1 MLSYCRLLCGILPV
15 VVCGEEFQ
23 PGHPFHSGSDPS
35 SLDSLWRCTK
45 NSSSRA
51 DANRGPADSSFI
63 RSFSLAAFIQSY
75 GVSDVMNETILR
87 FETKDRVGEITLN
100 HPERR
105 NALSRQMLETLR
117 ARLLALRA
125 DTGVKVLVIS
135 STGPVFSSGHDLRE
149 LESAS
154 SEEAESL
161 FALCSETMELLQ
173 QIPQPVIASVGGLA
187 TAAGCQ
193 LATSCDLIVASENA
207 AFATPGVK
215 IGVFC
220 STPAVP
226 LSRALPT
233 KKALEMLFT
242 GQPLSATDAERYGMV
257 NRVVPL
263 ERLSEETWN
272 LAGQI
277 ATAASSTLALGKRAF
292 YEQLPLSRSAAYEKA
307 SQSMV
312 DNVKLPDAREGIHA
326 FLTKR
331 TPAWQD

>member
-1 MLSYCRLLCGILPV
+1 MILIPMIRVAPTARFLLAHDGDIGIK
-15 VVCGEEFQ
+15 
-23 PGHPFHSGSDPS
+23 
-35 SLDSLWRCTK
+35 T
-45 NSSSRA
+45 
-51 DANRGPADSSFI
+51 DSSFL
-63 RSFSLAAFIQSY
+63 RSFSPQGFIQSR

-87 FETKDRVGEITLN
+87 FETKDRIGEITLN
-100 HPERR
+100 HPEKR
-105 NALSRQMLETLR
+105 NALSRQMLEALR
-117 ARLLALRA
+117 ARLLALRGDSA
-125 DTGVKVLVIS
+125 VKVLLIG

-149 LESAS
+149 LESATP
-154 SEEAESL
+154 EQAESL
-161 FALCSETMELLQ
+161 FALCAETMELLQ

-193 LATSCDLIVASENA
+193 LAASCDMIVASENA

-226 LSRALPT
+226 LCRALPT
-233 KKALEMLFT
+233 KKSLEMLFT
-242 GQPLSATDAERYGMV
+242 GLPLSASDAERYGMV

-263 ERLSEETWN
+263 ERLAEESWN
-272 LAGQI
+272 LARQI

-307 SQSMV
+307 SRCMV
-312 DNVKLPDAREGIHA
+312 DNVQLPDAREGINA

-331 TPAWQD
+331 PPVWKD